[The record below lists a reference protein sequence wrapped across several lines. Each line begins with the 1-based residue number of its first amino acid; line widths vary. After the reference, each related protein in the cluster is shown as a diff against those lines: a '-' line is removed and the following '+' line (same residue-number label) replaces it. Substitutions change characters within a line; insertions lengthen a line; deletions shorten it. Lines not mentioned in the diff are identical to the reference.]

1 MRTDPA
7 KWPRG
12 WMHLPHSPFPIPV
25 TLTLFE
31 DAGVARLAPMT
42 LTRAASDLAVGGRT
56 LGAAAV
62 AAFPHHRLALLVRPT
77 VAGVAAEEHPAAD
90 VNGAAGGPTLF
101 VNARWR
107 VEAGDPGTPG
117 RAVRDAVAGA
127 VGTGAPRAFVQESA
141 DGPVLLALWHPSPP
155 DAAPWALAADVPAEH
170 VAGATL
176 IGRLWDLAADLP
188 ARIAAD
194 APDLARDLGGWGVR
208 GRVEDGAIVTGQV
221 ALDESAVVR
230 AGAVVSGADGPVIVG
245 PGVVVE
251 ENAVVRG
258 PCVLAAG
265 AVVKAAGRV
274 DGSYVGPGCKVGGEV
289 HASSLH
295 SHSSKAHDGY
305 LGNSVLGRWCNLGA
319 DTNTS
324 NLRNDYGIVDLWDP
338 VERAYRPSGH
348 QFLGLVMGDHSKC
361 AINTQFNTGTVVGVF
376 CNLFG
381 AGFHA
386 RHVPSFTWGEPG
398 RLLPYRLSKALA
410 VADAVLARRGRTV
423 SAAERDLLAQIAA
436 DAHAT
441 PATRA

>member
-1 MRTDPA
+1 MP
-7 KWPRG
+7 
-12 WMHLPHSPFPIPV
+12 LP

-31 DAGVARLAPMT
+31 DAGVARLTPLA

-56 LGAAAV
+56 LGASAAG
-62 AAFPHHRLALLVRPT
+62 AFPHRRLVLHVRKS
-77 VAGVAAEEHPAAD
+77 VAGVVADEHPSAVVITAGGTAD
-90 VNGAAGGPTLF
+90 AAGGPTLF

-107 VEAGDPGTPG
+107 VEAG
-117 RAVRDAVAGA
+117 AVRDAVAGA
-127 VGTGAPRAFVQESA
+127 IGTDAPRAFVQEGA
-141 DGPVLLALWHPSPP
+141 DGPVLVALWHPS
-155 DAAPWALAADVPAEH
+155 APGADPETLAADAPAEP
-170 VAGATL
+170 VEGALL
-176 IGRLWDLAADLP
+176 IERLWDLAADLA

-194 APDLARDLGGWGVR
+194 ADALADALGGWGVR
-208 GRVEDGAIVTGQV
+208 GRVEPGALVAGQV
-221 ALDESAVVR
+221 VIDAGAVVR
-230 AGAVVSGADGPVIVG
+230 AGAVVSGADGPVVVG
-245 PGVVVE
+245 PGVVIE

-258 PCVLAAG
+258 PCVLAEG

-338 VERAYRPSGH
+338 VERAYLPSGH
-348 QFLGLVMGDHSKC
+348 RFLGLVMGDHSKC

-386 RHVPSFTWGEPG
+386 RHVPSFRWGEPG
-398 RLLPYRLSKALA
+398 RLHPYRLDKALA
-410 VADAVLARRGRTV
+410 VAEAVLARRGQTLSRAERAQLAEI
-423 SAAERDLLAQIAA
+423 AAESLPPAA
-436 DAHAT
+436 GAHAA
-441 PATRA
+441 PTRRA

>member
-1 MRTDPA
+1 M
-7 KWPRG
+7 
-12 WMHLPHSPFPIPV
+12 

-56 LGAAAV
+56 LGATAA
-62 AAFPHHRLALLVRPT
+62 AAFPHDRLALSVRPA
-77 VAGVAAEEHPAAD
+77 VAGVTAEEHPSAD
-90 VNGAAGGPTLF
+90 VTPVGDGAANGAVGGPTLF

-107 VEAGDPGTPG
+107 VEAGD
-117 RAVRDAVAGA
+117 VRDAVAGV

-141 DGPVLLALWHPSPP
+141 DGPVLVALWHPSAP
-155 DAAPWALAADVPAEH
+155 DAGPEALAGDAAVETIT
-170 VAGATL
+170 GATL
-176 IGRLWDLAADLP
+176 IARLWDLAADLP

-194 APDLARDLGGWGVR
+194 ADALAHDLGGWGVR
-208 GRVEDGAIVTGQV
+208 GRVEDGAVVVGQV
-221 ALDESAVVR
+221 AIAEGAVVR
-230 AGAVVSGADGPVIVG
+230 AGAVVSGADGPVIVA
-245 PGVVVE
+245 PGAVVE

-258 PCVLAAG
+258 PCVLAEG

-338 VERAYRPSGH
+338 VERAFIPSGH

-361 AINTQFNTGTVVGVF
+361 AIDTQFNTGTVVGVF

-398 RLLPYRLSKALA
+398 RLLPYRLAKALA
-410 VADAVLARRGRTV
+410 VADAVLARRGRTM

-436 DAHAT
+436 NAHAA
-441 PATRA
+441 PTRRA